1 MKKIRRPSSFIV
13 ILLLLGCCCII
24 SCNTEKK
31 TDSVNPPAISKQ
43 VMEPANPYA
52 VIDKSPVDISYY
64 PVNYPKQ
71 LMEGND
77 SATLTARV
85 IYSRPHKM
93 GRTILSSDPASKSI
107 QQYGAYWRL
116 GANEATE
123 IEFFKPVSIQ
133 GHAVARGRYIIY
145 CIPFQDKWTI
155 VLNANLFSFGL
166 HQDTAKDLMKFEIPV
181 QKTTDDIEYFTMVFQ
196 KTASGADLIMA
207 WGDIKAALPIRF

>member
-1 MKKIRRPSSFIV
+1 MNNTRRTSSLIS
-13 ILLLLGCCCII
+13 ILLSGCCFFI
-24 SCNTEKK
+24 SCNTDKK
-31 TDSVNPPAISKQ
+31 TDAAAPAPISKQ
-43 VMEPANPYA
+43 VMEPANPYS
-52 VIDKSPVDISYY
+52 VVDKSPVDISYY

-77 SATLTARV
+77 SAALTARV

-93 GRTILSSDPASKSI
+93 GRTILGSAPPPASI

-133 GHAVARGRYIIY
+133 GQAVPQGRYIIY

-155 VLNANLFSFGL
+155 VLNSNLFSFGL
-166 HQDTAKDLMKFEIPV
+166 HQDTARNVMKFEIPV
-181 QKTTDDIEYFTMVFQ
+181 QKTADDIEYFTMVFQ
-196 KTASGADLIMA
+196 KSANGADLIMA
-207 WGDIKAALPIRF
+207 WGDVKAALPISF